1 MLARARGVDW
11 ARCSMAELRSLSV
24 DQCEFLA
31 QLPHE
36 WQASEASSLIC
47 DRPEWPLLVSVYT
60 CSWREGAEAMPLA
73 LPMLAKAVYS
83 GETMTMIAAFRR
95 LHRCAPHPRTLPDML
110 TEVSLTGSTR
120 RLSGAREEADINDYE
135 GL

>member
-31 QLPHE
+31 QLPDD
-36 WQASEASSLIC
+36 WQATEASSLIC
-47 DRPEWPLLVSVYT
+47 DRPEWPLLVSVYVHL
-60 CSWREGAEAMPLA
+60 WREVAEAMPHA

-83 GETMTMIAAFRR
+83 GQAETTFATFTR
-95 LHRCAPHPRTLPDML
+95 LHGCAPHPHTLMEML
-110 TEVSLTGSTR
+110 M
-120 RLSGAREEADINDYE
+120 GAPE
-135 GL
+135 GRAKRKR